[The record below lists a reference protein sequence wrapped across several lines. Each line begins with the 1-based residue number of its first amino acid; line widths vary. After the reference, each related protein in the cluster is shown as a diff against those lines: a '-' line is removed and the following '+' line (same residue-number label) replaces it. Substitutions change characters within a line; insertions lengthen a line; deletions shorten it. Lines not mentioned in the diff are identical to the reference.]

1 MTAEQPAPQS
11 TSESASTL
19 PRALRWILPV
29 YEDRVG
35 GQRVLIYTSFPKAF
49 YFYLVWLPGFLML
62 GLNGL
67 GLIPDTQLVWWM
79 FGFCTLAYLVIAE
92 DTGPM
97 GFAILVLSVVTSLI
111 LFFNGY
117 LDWLGAQHLV
127 SALKKIS
134 LTLDPATL
142 MVLNTSL
149 LLVWLVMYV
158 FSVTWKKRELASLRR
173 AKLRPPLGRRP
184 LPIVGRVVD
193 NKIRD
198 VFELILGFGAY
209 DVEISYPGGKTI
221 EVDKNCVG
229 LAFKLKLF
237 TDIISRIPTREEEAA
252 AAVDIENADGSG
264 D

>member
-1 MTAEQPAPQS
+1 MTEETPEPEAAKSFP
-11 TSESASTL
+11 L
-19 PRALRWILPV
+19 PIRWLLPV

-49 YFYLVWLPGFLML
+49 YFYLVWLPGFLLL

-67 GLIPDTQLVWWM
+67 GVVPDTQLVWWM

-97 GFAILVLSVVTSLI
+97 GFAILSLSVISTLV
-111 LFFNGY
+111 LFLNGY
-117 LDWLGAQHLV
+117 LDWLGAGLLV
-127 SALKKIS
+127 EALRKIS

-149 LLVWLVMYV
+149 LLVWLVVYL

-229 LAFKLKLF
+229 LALKLRLF

-252 AAVDIENADGSG
+252 AAVDIENDAGVG